1 MRKLLGILLLSAAA
15 GLVYCSHRAGGAPA
29 VQQPAAPIG
38 CGSRCGTERWLVKTL
53 ADPDRD
59 LVDMRAS
66 RTSVAA
72 LAALAALARPEVL
85 PEAGRAPGA
94 ERTTFVVDAYLAG
107 WQPENDGDIHLILAD
122 PSDQATTLIAEIPD
136 PDCSGACSS
145 GFAQAYAAAR
155 SVLEA
160 GLARPNPEDRPL
172 RVEVTG
178 VGFFDRNH
186 GQIGAAPNFI
196 ELHPVLALRFLE

>member
-1 MRKLLGILLLSAAA
+1 MRKPLLFLLLIAAVALVYRSRVGTAPAFRQAAA
-15 GLVYCSHRAGGAPA
+15 PST
-29 VQQPAAPIG
+29 
-38 CGSRCGTERWLVKTL
+38 CGSHCGTERWLVKTL

-59 LVDMRAS
+59 QVDLHAS
-66 RTSVAA
+66 RTSVAE
-72 LAALAALARPEVL
+72 LARLSRPDVL

-94 ERTTFVVDAYLAG
+94 ERSTFTVEAYLVG
-107 WQPENDGDIHLILAD
+107 WDPENDGDIHLILAD
-122 PSDQATTLIAEIPD
+122 PDDQTVTLIAEIPD
-136 PDCSGACSS
+136 PNCSGACSS
-145 GFAQAYAAAR
+145 GFAPAYAEAR

-160 GLARPNPEDRPL
+160 ELARPNPEDRPL

-186 GQIGAAPNFI
+186 GQTGAAPNFV